1 MKKSIL
7 IFALVLLSFPDFLFS
22 QCYTVLSVKG
32 EIISEKTGQ
41 PIKEMDEICATDK
54 LTFGS
59 KDSKAAVLSSEQG
72 RFVVKLSDKKNGN
85 DLTAFVSSILN
96 SGKERLSTKYI
107 DMDELDKIKLNFY
120 KEEFGSNYFIIKESR
135 IYIDTAIYPMNNENY
150 FYVKY
155 LYDGKELEKK
165 LKYDKDKLILNK
177 EVFTDNGSTLDP
189 VKVDSV
195 SLYYSDGKR
204 NEKQKLTTFKLSLLD
219 EEKLKSELSNYITIL
234 RKTEKANYMIVEEV
248 SFFINDVYG
257 NVNYYDLATYLDL
270 NFGIK
275 F

>member
-1 MKKSIL
+1 MKKSLLIL
-7 IFALVLLSFPDFLFS
+7 SLIILSFPNFLFS
-22 QCYTVLSVKG
+22 QCYTVLSIKG

-54 LTFGS
+54 LTFNS

-85 DLTAFVSSILN
+85 GLTAFVSSILN
-96 SGKERLSTKYI
+96 PGKERLSTKYI
-107 DMDELDKIKLNFY
+107 DTDELELANLNFY

-135 IYIDTAIYPMNNENY
+135 IYIDSAIYPMNNENY

-155 LYDGKELEKK
+155 LYDGKEIEKK
-165 LKYDKDKLILNK
+165 LKYDKDKLFLNK
-177 EVFTDNGSTLDP
+177 EIFNDNGNTFDHD
-189 VKVDSV
+189 KVDSV
-195 SLYYSDGKR
+195 RLYYSSRKINGQK
-204 NEKQKLTTFKLSLLD
+204 KLTTFKLSFLD
-219 EEKLKSELSNYITIL
+219 EEKLKSELSNYISIL
-234 RKTEKANYMIVEEV
+234 RKTEKTNYMIVEEV
-248 SFFINDVYG
+248 SFLINDVYG